1 MGLLAQLCV
10 NTLQIG
16 AVYVLFALGL
26 TLVFGVMK
34 MINFAHGQFFTL
46 AALLIAVA
54 MPAFTV
60 QLGLPVW
67 LDYLVSF
74 VLAMIA
80 VGACWPRHCTS
91 SASSVTCVT

>member
-34 MINFAHGQFFTL
+34 IINFAHGPFFTL
-46 AALLIAVA
+46 AALLIAVV

-67 LDYLVSF
+67 LGYLVSF
-74 VLAMIA
+74 ALAMIV
-80 VGACWPRHCTS
+80 VGLLAAALWTS
-91 SASSVTCVT
+91 SASSATCVT